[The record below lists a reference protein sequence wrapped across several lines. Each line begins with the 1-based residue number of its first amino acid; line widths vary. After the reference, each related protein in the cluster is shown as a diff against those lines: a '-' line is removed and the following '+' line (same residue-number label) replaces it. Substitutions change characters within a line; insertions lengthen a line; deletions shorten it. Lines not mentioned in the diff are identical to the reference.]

1 MKYREL
7 DYLEIINPNY
17 RWGVVV
23 AKKIAL
29 IVVLVAGVVWMGSAI
44 AFSYPAKT
52 QAVDNLTNAF
62 RPTFTNAG
70 IKQAKSDIATI
81 NQFASQFQTKA
92 VPALAQELHLT
103 PAQLVGAVSTQ
114 YPEVGKGIAQLPT
127 SLPYFNH
134 LVDGLAAQQHNF
146 QLADAIPTKN
156 LPTTT
161 VYWLF
166 FILGLIAVAVAL
178 VGLFLR
184 RQLARAMFVVSLVL
198 GLAVIGV
205 SLMLSVPTK
214 AQAVDNLTNAFR
226 PVFTTQG
233 AAQTREYL
241 TNVQNMDKQLTS
253 AALPGLAS
261 MLKVTPAQL
270 DASLGQNFPAV
281 ATGLQQMP
289 AILSRFNVL
298 VTGIQQNVGNF
309 QLADSIPTKN
319 TPTTLL
325 QGQLV
330 GPAGVIALVGLLGL
344 VLSTATTRDR
354 KQALQLK
361 RENEA
366 SPARVSTSVS

>member
-1 MKYREL
+1 
-7 DYLEIINPNY
+7 
-17 RWGVVV
+17 
-23 AKKIAL
+23 
-29 IVVLVAGVVWMGSAI
+29 
-44 AFSYPAKT
+44 
-52 QAVDNLTNAF
+52 
-62 RPTFTNAG
+62 
-70 IKQAKSDIATI
+70 
-81 NQFASQFQTKA
+81 
-92 VPALAQELHLT
+92 
-103 PAQLVGAVSTQ
+103 
-114 YPEVGKGIAQLPT
+114 
-127 SLPYFNH
+127 
-134 LVDGLAAQQHNF
+134 
-146 QLADAIPTKN
+146 
-156 LPTTT
+156 
-161 VYWLF
+161 
-166 FILGLIAVAVAL
+166 
-178 VGLFLR
+178 
-184 RQLARAMFVVSLVL
+184 
-198 GLAVIGV
+198 
-205 SLMLSVPTK
+205 
-214 AQAVDNLTNAFR
+214 
-226 PVFTTQG
+226 
-233 AAQTREYL
+233 
-241 TNVQNMDKQLTS
+241 MDKQLTS